1 MDEKLEMR
9 QFVLRG
15 EVRKVTNTLPT
26 ELNMQKPYRDGLPGC
41 RAVSAANWGAAH
53 WPRRST
59 TIEHQNSARLRSQSF
74 RGMRTSQAVSPFD
87 VTTVSNGIIP
97 L

>member
-9 QFVLRG
+9 HFVLRG

-41 RAVSAANWGAAH
+41 L
-53 WPRRST
+53 RR
-59 TIEHQNSARLRSQSF
+59 
-74 RGMRTSQAVSPFD
+74 
-87 VTTVSNGIIP
+87 
-97 L
+97 